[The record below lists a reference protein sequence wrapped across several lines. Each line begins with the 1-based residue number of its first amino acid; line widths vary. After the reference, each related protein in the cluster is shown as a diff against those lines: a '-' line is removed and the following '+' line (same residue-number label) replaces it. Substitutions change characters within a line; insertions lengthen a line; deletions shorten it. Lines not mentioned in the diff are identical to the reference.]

1 MWEKD
6 RTKRTN
12 RTEKIKIEEKAF
24 KCRLSVS
31 EYMRNAALNEE
42 IKEAINVEDLQKIKA
57 LFNVANNLNQI
68 TKKMHQKGLVNSA
81 AEVDYIINKIKKIV
95 D

>member
-1 MWEKD
+1 
-6 RTKRTN
+6 
-12 RTEKIKIEEKAF
+12 
-24 KCRLSVS
+24 
-31 EYMRNAALNEE
+31 MRNTALTEE

-68 TKKMHQKGLVNSA
+68 AKKMHQKGLVNSA
-81 AEVDYIINKIKKIV
+81 VEVDYIINKIKKIV